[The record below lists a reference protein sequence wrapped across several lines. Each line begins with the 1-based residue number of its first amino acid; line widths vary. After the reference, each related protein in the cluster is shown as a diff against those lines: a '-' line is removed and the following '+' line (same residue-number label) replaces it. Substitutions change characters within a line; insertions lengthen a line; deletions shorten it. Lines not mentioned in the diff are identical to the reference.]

1 MFKYRLIV
9 AVGIYLVNILNN
21 YNIVII
27 YVTSMSS
34 SSIVYDLY

>member
-34 SSIVYDLY
+34 ASIVYDLY